1 MGAGHRRTR
10 AGDRIRIAIAAAD
23 PSAFQLMPADGKA
36 TYRITHTAT
45 SPSYVDLPVV
55 G

>member
-36 TYRITHTAT
+36 TYRITHSAT